1 MNISHLNANALTATA
16 IIALKNAYYQCSDCA
31 AKESIVTASKA
42 IIQLY
47 HDLDEYN
54 RHDKTAEIDSALDP
68 SEYCAAV

>member
-1 MNISHLNANALTATA
+1 MNISPLNANALTSNA
-16 IIALKNAYYQCSDCA
+16 ITALKNAYYQCSDCA

-54 RHDKTAEIDSALDP
+54 RQGATAENDSAFDP

>member
-1 MNISHLNANALTATA
+1 MNISPLNANALTTTA
-16 IIALKNAYYQCSDCA
+16 IAALKNAYYQCSDCA
-31 AKESIVTASKA
+31 AKESIATASKA

-54 RHDKTAEIDSALDP
+54 RQVGTPESDSTFDP